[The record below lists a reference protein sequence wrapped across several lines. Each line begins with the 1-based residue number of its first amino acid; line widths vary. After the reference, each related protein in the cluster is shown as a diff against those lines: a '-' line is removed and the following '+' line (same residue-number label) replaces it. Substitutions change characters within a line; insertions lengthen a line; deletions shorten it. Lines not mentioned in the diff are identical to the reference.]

1 MSKKLDAAIDALVDA
16 LAELPE
22 HELEGWQRGNRL
34 GLRILCELGRHRAG
48 DGTGSPQ
55 VGLSRPPG
63 SARLAPA
70 LLHVS
75 QARAARSPSL
85 RWLVLPPAA
94 FAALLGPRER
104 KKGANSRTPAVFNHP
119 RVLPQGQ
126 CRFGPTLA
134 GSMVGRHRD
143 LEILDASHVLD
154 DALAVVGPPV
164 DAEREVIPC
173 HRRALSRLGF
183 GSTFSTSFGSTSKTE
198 LLTEASALGG
208 PPPG

>member
-1 MSKKLDAAIDALVDA
+1 VQCCRILDTATWGEAMVVEETGCCDRRAIDA

-22 HELEGWQRGNRL
+22 HEREGWQRGNRL
-34 GLRILCELGRHRAG
+34 GCASCAALSRHRAG

-55 VGLSRPPG
+55 VGLSRSPG
-63 SARLAPA
+63 SAWLAPA
-70 LLHVS
+70 LLYVS

-143 LEILDASHVLD
+143 LEILDASHVVIGPVTSSIR
-154 DALAVVGPPV
+154 LAQVLGTAASLV
-164 DAEREVIPC
+164 DAADT
-173 HRRALSRLGF
+173 HR
-183 GSTFSTSFGSTSKTE
+183 K
-198 LLTEASALGG
+198 
-208 PPPG
+208 

>member
-1 MSKKLDAAIDALVDA
+1 MGEAGRERRVAHRQGHQSPHPRRLPSVANLAPLSGGAFFVQCCRILDTATWGEAMVVEETGCCDRRAIDA

-22 HELEGWQRGNRL
+22 HEREGWQRGNRL
-34 GLRILCELGRHRAG
+34 GCASCAALSRHRAG

-55 VGLSRPPG
+55 VGLSRSPG
-63 SARLAPA
+63 SAWLAPA

-119 RVLPQGQ
+119 RVLP
-126 CRFGPTLA
+126 RK
-134 GSMVGRHRD
+134 
-143 LEILDASHVLD
+143 
-154 DALAVVGPPV
+154 
-164 DAEREVIPC
+164 VI
-173 HRRALSRLGF
+173 A
-183 GSTFSTSFGSTSKTE
+183 
-198 LLTEASALGG
+198 ALGQRLRAAW
-208 PPPG
+208 